1 MNLEL
6 HSNSKIEIWSTLFQ
20 HLEQFTE
27 HVNLMFYSDRFY
39 VQTMDKNH
47 VAVCEI
53 FLPST
58 WFSVYSVHKSI
69 QGNGKYISIGVN
81 VPMMTRILKVMSN
94 RTLLGGEGGNKIR
107 GKEKSVFKMGYEY
120 NSDTLAIGIGISALE
135 EEVETKIQDYGFELP
150 LVFLADDL
158 MNIPTDTNYT
168 AEIRL
173 SSEWMAELIKT
184 LKGFGETVE
193 IQCSETEIAISVNG
207 IEQGTMRVPISTDKL
222 AFFSIEEGAELDL
235 FVRLKYLYVVTSFH
249 KLSRQMVMRIEK
261 ERPIQLLY
269 SLEGIGSSNGSIVG
283 SITKEVKTVEDD
295 EDSRSSSVEEGV
307 EEEEEEKDPDARLV
321 FYLVQCEEP

>member
-6 HSNSKIEIWSTLFQ
+6 HLNSKIEIWSTLFQ

-27 HVNLMFYSDRFY
+27 NVSLMFYSDRLY
-39 VQTMDKNH
+39 VQTMDKSH

-53 FLPST
+53 FLPAS
-58 WFSVYSVHKSI
+58 WFDVYNVHKSI
-69 QGNGKYISIGVN
+69 QGTGKYIAVGVN
-81 VPMMTRILKVMSN
+81 VAMMTRILKVLSN
-94 RTLLGGEGGNKIR
+94 RTLLGGEAGSKIR
-107 GKEKSVFKMGYEY
+107 GKEKSVLKIKYEY
-120 NSDTLAIGIGISALE
+120 NTDVLNIGIGVSGIE
-135 EEVETKIQDYGFELP
+135 GDVETKIQDYGFELP
-150 LVFLADDL
+150 LVFLANEL
-158 MNIPTDTNYT
+158 MNIPVDTDYT

-193 IQCSETEIAISVNG
+193 IQCSEKEIAISVSG
-207 IEQGTMRVPISTDKL
+207 PEQGMMRVPIATEKL
-222 AFFSIEEGAELDL
+222 SFFSIEEGAELDL
-235 FVRLKYLYVVTSFH
+235 FVRLKYLHVVSLFH
-249 KLSRQMVMRIEK
+249 KLSKQVVMRIEK

-269 SLEGIGSSNGSIVG
+269 SLEGVSSSGSSVVSNGG
-283 SITKEVKTVEDD
+283 GEKGEEREEEED
-295 EDSRSSSVEEGV
+295 EEGEEGEE